1 MLNRASRRICAFNPP
16 KKIPAHYYQTPTTR
30 SFFTGAQPG
39 IRTRYGRQQSSSPL
53 KQKQYVQSQARHLS
67 FLQRTRYRFR
77 EASRGIWRK
86 NPILFPF
93 ALASAATAVAMFA
106 YVIYIKVT
114 RIDPQYTNFP
124 PQVADAL
131 RGALYYTE
139 IDLKPVKAL
148 EWYKEALRVAIE
160 KGMHP
165 YSDEVVGIKL
175 QVALMLEKAGLVN
188 PAVEVL
194 ERTKAECLDWV
205 EKSRRRKML
214 KEKEELAGM
223 NKNKKKE
230 DPDKEIK
237 IEDPD
242 VLEAEQERKEQEE
255 YEERQRDKTLKK
267 VVGMNIKLAELYAS
281 DYIQDEK
288 KAEAAQVA
296 AVELCLKEMRRR
308 QSLGLPVGVGSKSN
322 PENNNNPDDNSW
334 MNLTEIATAME
345 ELASTYTNQEKHEL
359 AIPLYLQALSM
370 IKEDEGDNTTCKQVV
385 LLNNVA
391 SAMAGQAQKPPRPSK
406 VNPSQTPLTQEQIID
421 AAKKWAQKALDVA
434 AKIQPPVRDED
445 CDVSCVV
452 ATYNLGELAEMLNQR
467 GEAEKRYREAKALAQ
482 GIGFED
488 GITMADG
495 ALKRLAK
502 KK

>member
-1 MLNRASRRICAFNPP
+1 ML
-16 KKIPAHYYQTPTTR
+16 
-30 SFFTGAQPG
+30 
-39 IRTRYGRQQSSSPL
+39 
-53 KQKQYVQSQARHLS
+53 
-67 FLQRTRYRFR
+67 
-77 EASRGIWRK
+77 
-86 NPILFPF
+86 
-93 ALASAATAVAMFA
+93 A

-131 RGALYYTE
+131 RSALYYTE

-148 EWYKEALRVAIE
+148 EWYKEALRVAME

-214 KEKEELAGM
+214 KEKEELAGLK
-223 NKNKKKE
+223 NKNRKKAE
-230 DPDKEIK
+230 EADKEKAIK
-237 IEDPD
+237 IEDPN
-242 VLEAEQERKEQEE
+242 VLEAEQKRKEQEE

-308 QSLGLPVGVGSKSN
+308 QSLGLPVGVGSD
-322 PENNNNPDDNSW
+322 PDNNNPDDNSW

-370 IKEDEGDNTTCKQVV
+370 VKEDEGPNTTCKQVV

-434 AKIQPPVRDED
+434 ATIQPPVRDED

-488 GITMADG
+488 GITMADS